1 MTTANNPQ
9 LDGFK
14 DVMASVIS
22 NVFDIY
28 GWPILATLL
37 TVVFLGAILLL
48 SYWTEWDL
56 IDIESMGGIYRFVRR
71 LWRKKTV
78 S

>member
-1 MTTANNPQ
+1 MTTAHNPQ
-9 LDGFK
+9 LDGFE
-14 DVMASVIS
+14 DVVASVIS
-22 NVFDIY
+22 NVFDTY

-37 TVVFLGAILLL
+37 TVVFLGAILLF

-56 IDIESMGGIYRFVRR
+56 IDIEAMDGIYRFVRR
-71 LWRKKTV
+71 LWRKTTV